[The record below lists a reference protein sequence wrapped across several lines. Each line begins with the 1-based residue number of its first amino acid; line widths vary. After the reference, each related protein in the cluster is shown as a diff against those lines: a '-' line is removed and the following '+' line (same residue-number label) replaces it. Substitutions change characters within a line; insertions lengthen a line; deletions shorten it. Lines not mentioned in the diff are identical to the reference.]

1 MSLSS
6 PETYR
11 RAVTRSYGEF
21 ATAILLFAL
30 GAVLGST
37 VPSIGTAGESLPE
50 FTVWYFVRHNTR
62 VLFGLWLGAP
72 LFGLPT
78 IFGLVLNGSVFS
90 NALVTASIPLVER
103 LALVFPHTLF
113 ELPGIIVA
121 GSVGLKPVF
130 SFVRYLREEQSRPL
144 RAADVRDLLRL
155 ALISLAL
162 IGVAGVLEAL
172 VTPVVYGTVA
182 A

>member
-11 RAVTRSYGEF
+11 RAVARSRGELV
-21 ATAILLFAL
+21 AALSLFAL
-30 GAVLGST
+30 GAVLGSSI
-37 VPSIGTAGESLPE
+37 PSIGSAGESLPE
-50 FTVWYFVRHNTR
+50 FTVWYFLQHNTR

-78 IFGLVLNGSVFS
+78 VLGLVLNGSIFA
-90 NALVTASIPLVER
+90 NAVLTASTPPVER
-103 LALVFPHTLF
+103 FSLLFPHSVF

-130 SFVRYLREEQSRPL
+130 SFVRYLREQQPRPL

-162 IGVAGVLEAL
+162 IGVAGVLEAS
-172 VTPVVYGTVA
+172 VTPVVYRTVA
-182 A
+182 G